1 MSKILERVVELTK
14 NEKLTISAFEK
25 KIGASNGVISKAL
38 AKGSEIQLHWLER
51 IAEQFPQYSCK
62 WLLTGEGEMMA
73 ATGDENRAQSQDA
86 KEDRLLDI
94 LQEQQK
100 LASGQQD
107 SIRTL
112 SETLNTQSKTI
123 YNQSEAIGKL
133 ADLKGVAT
141 SDASSAQRDMRRN

>member
-73 ATGDENRAQSQDA
+73 ATGDENRTQSQDA

-141 SDASSAQRDMRRN
+141 SDASSVQRDIRHN

>member
-73 ATGDENRAQSQDA
+73 ATGDENRTQSQDA

-141 SDASSAQRDMRRN
+141 SDASSVQRDIRRN

>member
-62 WLLTGEGEMMA
+62 WLLTGEGDMMA
-73 ATGDENRAQSQDA
+73 ATGDENRTQSQDA

-141 SDASSAQRDMRRN
+141 SDASSVQRDIRRN

>member
-73 ATGDENRAQSQDA
+73 ATGDENRTQSQDA

-141 SDASSAQRDMRRN
+141 GDASSAQRDMRRN

>member
-1 MSKILERVVELTK
+1 MSKIIDRVVLLTK
-14 NEKLTISAFEK
+14 NERMTVSALEK
-25 KIGASNGVISKAL
+25 EIGASNGVISKAIS
-38 AKGSEIQLHWLER
+38 KGTEIQAKWIEA
-51 IAEQFPQYSCK
+51 IAQKFPQYSCK
-62 WLLTGEGEMMA
+62 WLLTGEGDMMSV
-73 ATGDENRAQSQDA
+73 TSDENCAQSQNA

-123 YNQSEAIGKL
+123 YSQSETISKL
-133 ADLKGVAT
+133 SDLKGVAIERV
-141 SDASSAQRDMRRN
+141 SSAQRNIERN

>member
-73 ATGDENRAQSQDA
+73 ATGDENRTQSQDA

-141 SDASSAQRDMRRN
+141 SDASSVQRDIRCN